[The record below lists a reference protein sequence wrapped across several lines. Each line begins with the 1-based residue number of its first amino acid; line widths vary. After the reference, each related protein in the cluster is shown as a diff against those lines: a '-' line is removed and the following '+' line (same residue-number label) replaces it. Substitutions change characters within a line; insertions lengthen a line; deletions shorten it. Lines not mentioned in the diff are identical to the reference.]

1 MEMGRDT
8 GTCFRAAQHTPIY
21 KKDLFLN
28 AVYTQVCIY
37 GTLSMY
43 SQAVIGSDVMTAV
56 WLSHAPT
63 WVAPTK
69 LVGLVMVCGKA
80 SEISKWLRRN
90 FHIKFDQV
98 LGYIQKNLS

>member
-1 MEMGRDT
+1 MVNPDPSINSDFRGGMRTGRSAGESDMMALKTTMEMGRDT

-56 WLSHAPT
+56 
-63 WVAPTK
+63 
-69 LVGLVMVCGKA
+69 
-80 SEISKWLRRN
+80 
-90 FHIKFDQV
+90 
-98 LGYIQKNLS
+98 